1 MGNQEVSKPVMI
13 AVIAV
18 VVIVIGWVGWYYLM
32 KPQTYPG
39 FQAPA
44 GNPAAGGSRMLPGM
58 NPQQPGG
65 PAVVPR

>member
-1 MGNQEVSKPVMI
+1 MGQQEISKPVLI
-13 AVIAV
+13 AVIAG
-18 VVIVIGWVGWYYLM
+18 VVILIGWVGWYYLM

-44 GNPAAGGSRMLPGM
+44 GNPGAARMMPGM

-65 PAVVPR
+65 PPGPPR